1 MPMRARPCAG
11 PPTLASHQLAPARV
25 HRRRLEPHPAELAL
39 LDVLSWL
46 PERVAAAARGRRPA
60 ELAAFLKVVA
70 AAWLDC
76 REACPALPFGGRAA
90 PADPGG
96 PQTAARLE
104 FAAATSITLAAGL
117 ALLGLTAPARM

>member
-1 MPMRARPCAG
+1 MRWAADLG
-11 PPTLASHQLAPARV
+11 IAPAGTGPSPSPAA
-25 HRRRLEPHPAELAL
+25 EPHPAELAL